1 MIPVLLPNVY
11 FSKTTSALLLAVS
24 LHTIAIAGDFKKKLP
39 KCPFSND
46 GEGNSNYTNY
56 SKDKQERGNS
66 VDNNIYLKNN

>member
-46 GEGNSNYTNY
+46 GEGNAINNYKEENSKENLFKYSFSN
-56 SKDKQERGNS
+56 R
-66 VDNNIYLKNN
+66 